1 MASFK
6 TIQNPTFTADVQI
19 PRVGGEPVKVQFEF
33 RYLSRLDIAALF
45 DKWNA
50 ARAELGKA
58 AKKTDITWQQA
69 TTGQVDFEVQQ
80 FKDIVVG
87 WELDDELTDEFIAG
101 LLASCMGVSEAIV
114 SAFQEAHGNTR
125 RGN

>member
-6 TIQNPTFTADVQI
+6 TIQNPTFTADVHI
-19 PRVGGEPVKVQFEF
+19 PRVGGDPVKVQFEF
-33 RYLSRLDIAALF
+33 RYLTRLEIAALF
-45 DKWNA
+45 DKWND
-50 ARAELGKA
+50 ARAALGKA
-58 AKKTDITWQQA
+58 AKKADITWQQA
-69 TTGQVDFEVQQ
+69 TAGQVDFEVQQ

-101 LLASCMGVSEAIV
+101 LLASCAGMSEVIV
-114 SAFQEAHGNTR
+114 SAFQDAHGNTR

>member
-6 TIQNPTFTADVQI
+6 TIQNATFKADVQI
-19 PRVGGEPVKVQFEF
+19 PRVGGDPVKVQFEY
-33 RYLSRLDIAALF
+33 RYVSRPDLAALF

-58 AKKTDITWQQA
+58 AKKSDITWQKA
-69 TTGQVDFEVQQ
+69 TADQVNFEVQQ

-87 WELDDELTDEFIAG
+87 WELDDELTDEFITG
-101 LLASCMGVSEAIV
+101 LLAANMGVSEAIV
-114 SAFQEAHGNTR
+114 SAFQEAHGNVR